1 MGSNLAKAIGLFGA
15 IGILSAGIAGEAAA
29 ADAAADFYKGKTV
42 TYVAATSPGGGYDY
56 YGRLVSRFMEKHMPG
71 TTFIVKNVPGAGH
84 IIGANYIY
92 ASRADGLT
100 IGIFNTG
107 LVYAQIS
114 NFPGVKFDLAKMSW
128 IGKASS
134 DPRVIVLSKES
145 KFKTFADL
153 RKTTTPIKISIG
165 GVGSAA
171 YSETMMVA
179 RAFDLK
185 VQIVPGYFGG
195 DSEMAMRRGEID
207 ANLGALST
215 YEPFVKSGY
224 GHFALQIGG
233 DPLPGVPQADKLAD
247 TKDGK
252 ALIALVHS
260 QAEISRLT
268 AGPPGIPQARL
279 DYLRAAYKKA
289 LEDPELRDQATKG
302 GDRPIEPL
310 YGEEVAARVREALN
324 QPPELLEFIKEVTK
338 PEQKKKSKG

>member
-1 MGSNLAKAIGLFGA
+1 
-15 IGILSAGIAGEAAA
+15 
-29 ADAAADFYKGKTV
+29 
-42 TYVAATSPGGGYDY
+42 VAATSPGGGYDY

-92 ASRADGLT
+92 ASKADGLT

-114 NFPGVKFDLAKMSW
+114 QMAGVKFDLGKMSW

-134 DPRVIVLSKES
+134 DPRVLVLSKES
-145 KFKTFADL
+145 KLKTWDDL
-153 RKTTTPIKISIG
+153 RATQSPIKISIG
-165 GVGSAA
+165 GIGSAA

-215 YEPFVKSGY
+215 YEPFVKAGY
-224 GHFALQIGG
+224 GHFVLQIGG
-233 DPLPGVPQADKLAD
+233 EAMPGVPQADKIAD
-247 TKDGK
+247 SEEGK

-268 AGPPGIPQARL
+268 AGPPNIPAARL
-279 DYLRAAYKKA
+279 EYLRAVYRKA
-289 LEDPELRDQATKG
+289 LEDPDLRSQATKG

-310 YGEEVAARVREALN
+310 YGEDVAQRVREALN
-324 QPPELLEFIKEVTK
+324 QPPELVDFIREVTK
-338 PEQKKKSKG
+338 PVEKKKKK